1 MNGLRWAY
9 ARDLRLA
16 WRQPGETL
24 MVIVFFAIVAS
35 LFPLGVGAE
44 PLVLARIGPGAI
56 WVCALLAALLSLPS
70 MFAAD
75 YADGSLEQMA
85 LSPHPMISWV
95 AGKIA
100 AHWTI
105 TGLPLTVLSPLLG
118 LEYGLEGDTQA
129 VLALGLLLGTPVLS
143 LLGAACSAL
152 TLGARGAGM
161 LLGLLALPLFVPVL
175 IFGAGAAEAQATGL
189 SPEAGLSLLG
199 AGLLFAGVAV
209 PPAACMAIR
218 IALD

>member
-1 MNGLRWAY
+1 MNGFGWAY

-16 WRQPGETL
+16 WRQPGEAL

-85 LSPHPMISWV
+85 LSPHAMLSWV

-100 AHWTI
+100 AHWTT

-129 VLALGLLLGTPVLS
+129 VLALGLVSRAVASGPTLKS
-143 LLGAACSAL
+143 LESQRRSAIL
-152 TLGARGAGM
+152 DLY
-161 LLGLLALPLFVPVL
+161 
-175 IFGAGAAEAQATGL
+175 
-189 SPEAGLSLLG
+189 
-199 AGLLFAGVAV
+199 
-209 PPAACMAIR
+209 
-218 IALD
+218 ALDSRVTAAQQKPGVGR